1 MGRAAAVQEF
11 FTRGDYIPG
20 LKVDGMDVLAV
31 REAMKFAKDFSL
43 KNGPILLE
51 MNTYRYI
58 GHSMSDPGTSYRTR
72 NEVSKVRETR
82 DPINA
87 VKTRLINNEIATEK
101 EAKAEIDAAVNA
113 AKEAPEPEL
122 EESYTEVLQELVP
135 VRGRELGEMYS
146 PA

>member
-1 MGRAAAVQEF
+1 MPCSNVRSVAMCSIE
-11 FTRGDYIPG
+11 RHDIP
-20 LKVDGMDVLAV
+20 
-31 REAMKFAKDFSL
+31 
-43 KNGPILLE
+43 
-51 MNTYRYI
+51 
-58 GHSMSDPGTSYRTR
+58 
-72 NEVSKVRETR
+72 VSAHFLQA
-82 DPINA
+82 I
-87 VKTRLINNEIATEK
+87 EK

>member
-1 MGRAAAVQEF
+1 
-11 FTRGDYIPG
+11 
-20 LKVDGMDVLAV
+20 MDVLAV

-51 MNTYRYI
+51 MNTYRQLVVYDNAQYAGGSVNMFRYV

-87 VKTRLINNEIATEK
+87 VKTRLINNEIATEEEVK
-101 EAKAEIDAAVNA
+101 VNA
-113 AKEAPEPEL
+113 
-122 EESYTEVLQELVP
+122 VQ
-135 VRGRELGEMYS
+135 
-146 PA
+146 